1 LTVDIIRT
9 DGLGKRYAG
18 VVALSDLDLT
28 VRPNSIFGFLGPNG
42 AGKSTTMKLLLG
54 LARPTSGRARLFG
67 LDSVRDSL
75 AIRRRVG
82 YLAQEP
88 RFYDHLSARET
99 LRFVARFFE
108 HDPTRIERSVNAALD
123 LVGLSGNAD
132 RSVRGFSGGER
143 QRLGL
148 AQAQIN
154 EPDLLILD
162 EPAASLDP
170 MGRHD
175 VLEIMEA
182 LKERATVFYSTHIL
196 DDVQRVSDEVAILRR
211 GELVAQAPLET
222 LLSDSHGLTFVLTTK
237 GDMSEARAELDRR
250 PWVASIHGDTQ
261 GELGTWH
268 IGVTDAAAAE
278 ADLLRVVLESP
289 TVTVTEFR
297 RKTFELEDAF
307 MDLVNGSP
315 ASETS
320 EEPRSRGAKS

>member
-1 LTVDIIRT
+1 MDIIET
-9 DGLGKRYAG
+9 NSLSKRYDG
-18 VVALSDLDLT
+18 VLALDDLDLT

-54 LARPTSGRARLFG
+54 LARPTSGHARLFG

-75 AIRRRVG
+75 PIRRKVG

-99 LRFVARFFE
+99 LRFVARFFYD
-108 HDPTRIERSVNAALD
+108 DPTRIERRVDAALA
-123 LVGLSGNAD
+123 LVGLTGNAE
-132 RSVRGFSGGER
+132 RPVRGFSGGER

-182 LKERATVFYSTHIL
+182 LKARATVFYSTHIL
-196 DDVQRVSDEVAILRR
+196 DDVQRVSDEVAILHR

-222 LLSDSHGLTFVLTTK
+222 LLSGSHGITYVLTTK
-237 GDMSEARAELDRR
+237 GDMTEARAELGRR
-250 PWVASIHGDTQ
+250 AWVGSIHGSTR

-268 IGVTDAAAAE
+268 IGVDDADAAE
-278 ADLLRVVLESP
+278 AELLRIVLENP
-289 TVTVTEFR
+289 AVTVTGFR

-315 ASETS
+315 TPDSPGAARSGGETS
-320 EEPRSRGAKS
+320 